1 MSLSLPTSPLPHL
14 PALTHRALA
23 RGRCAHARAEEQHPT
38 RGPSATVEG
47 SKRKTEQ
54 NSHEVDS
61 QAILLQGR
69 GPSEGG
75 LPGCPRGVPCRRAVD
90 SLAGQTESG
99 DTRIVELWRTVMD
112 SFLSG

>member
-1 MSLSLPTSPLPHL
+1 M
-14 PALTHRALA
+14 
-23 RGRCAHARAEEQHPT
+23 
-38 RGPSATVEG
+38 
-47 SKRKTEQ
+47 RKTEQ

-75 LPGCPRGVPCRRAVD
+75 LPGCPRGVPCRRAAD

>member
-1 MSLSLPTSPLPHL
+1 M
-14 PALTHRALA
+14 
-23 RGRCAHARAEEQHPT
+23 
-38 RGPSATVEG
+38 
-47 SKRKTEQ
+47 
-54 NSHEVDS
+54 
-61 QAILLQGR
+61 R